1 MRCLA
6 NRDVTEYQ
14 FSADSHN
21 IVHMSVRPADMME
34 EDEGAK
40 GKAPSQNGRSRPRG
54 GGCCTIL

>member
-1 MRCLA
+1 
-6 NRDVTEYQ
+6 
-14 FSADSHN
+14 
-21 IVHMSVRPADMME
+21 MSVRPADMME